1 MRANTTTATV
11 VKSSSTP
18 MAGFDEASAC
28 GIRLQKGDNW
38 KAKFR
43 VTTALSV
50 GEDKLDRWD

>member
-1 MRANTTTATV
+1 
-11 VKSSSTP
+11 